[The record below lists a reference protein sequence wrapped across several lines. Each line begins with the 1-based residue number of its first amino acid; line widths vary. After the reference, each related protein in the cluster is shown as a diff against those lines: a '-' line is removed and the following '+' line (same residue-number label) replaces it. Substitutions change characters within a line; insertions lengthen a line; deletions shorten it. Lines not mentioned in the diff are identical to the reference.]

1 MASVNR
7 VILVGNLGRD
17 PELRYIQSGQAVA
30 NFTLATNDRW
40 RDKEGN
46 NQERTEWHRI
56 VVWGKS
62 AENCAQ
68 YLQKGRSVYVEGRLQ
83 TREWEDK
90 EGNKRQ
96 TTEVVAQAVQ
106 FLGGRGGAGGWRRC
120 RCRWCRRRIGRWTQ
134 WRFRFV
140 WRGFRWR
147 RIVRAASER
156 RSVLGAANAGPSRGA
171 PRCAKRI
178 RDIRQLDRS
187 VRFGF
192 RPWSGAA
199 G

>member
-17 PELRYIQSGQAVA
+17 PELRYIPSGQAVA

-68 YLQKGRSVYVEGRLQ
+68 FLQKGRSVYVEGRLQ

-90 EGNKRQ
+90 DGNKRQ
-96 TTEVVAQAVQ
+96 TTETIAQTVQ
-106 FLGGRGGAGGWRRC
+106 FLGGRGGAGG
-120 RCRWCRRRIGRWTQ
+120 
-134 WRFRFV
+134 
-140 WRGFRWR
+140 
-147 RIVRAASER
+147 
-156 RSVLGAANAGPSRGA
+156 GAEPGGGPSRDSG
-171 PRCAKRI
+171 
-178 RDIRQLDRS
+178 S
-187 VRFGF
+187 
-192 RPWSGAA
+192 SGAGA
-199 G
+199 GGGESSAPPSNDVPF